1 MEPFSFDKVPEVI
14 RQLFEKVEKI
24 ELLIGNLQPKDP
36 DENQLLTIQ
45 EAAEFLKVTVP
56 SLYSKVSRKEI
67 PVNKPGRRLYFYKN
81 DLLDWVR
88 ANKKKTN
95 TELQSEAAAMRRGSK
110 YHF

>member
-1 MEPFSFDKVPEVI
+1 MEPFSFDKMPEVI
-14 RQLFEKVEKI
+14 RQLFEKVENI
-24 ELLIGNLQPKDP
+24 ELLIENLQPKEP

-88 ANKKKTN
+88 TSKKKTGA
-95 TELQSEAAAMRRGSK
+95 ELQTEAASLKRNNK
-110 YHF
+110 YNF